1 MAGGDEDPLRR
12 LVVDPG
18 FHTARIWSLSV
29 DAAQTVAATAGD
41 DRTLRLWS
49 VADGAPRRTIRL
61 PMGTGDTGRAYALA
75 LDPQGKR
82 VAVGG
87 GLRGADGHELRIFV
101 LDVDT
106 GEVLHRLDGLPEIC
120 RQLAF
125 SPDGTRLAAVL
136 AGFGVRLW
144 DAGETLTPL
153 PWAGIP
159 DQGQTSLAWAHDG
172 RLAVTRQIPGMAD
185 ISNLMLF
192 RPDGTLET
200 EVGLDGALHSL
211 AFSPDGSKLAVASLE
226 RPTIDLFAAEGLER
240 LHRFGLTG
248 VQGQGFTYVTW
259 QAGTNQIV
267 GGGNLGVS
275 TDAGSRCPL
284 FRFDPQKP
292 GQCDDVGLVENAVMS
307 LAALADGGHL
317 VATAGPSLQRLDGE
331 GAVTWA
337 HHPQLADMRG
347 QAGRFSVSSN
357 GEGVRFGYKEW
368 ARAPARFDLG
378 ALRLE
383 VEADSAAIEPRSPP
397 SLPIDLDRL
406 LSAEQARGNWGEHEL
421 FRCAVPHPDGR
432 RLLVGSAWNLYAYDV
447 PAPGRYRLLWKRV
460 GPDAA
465 WAAEISEDGRLAVV
479 VFHDGSIRWFRMEDG
494 GELLAFLPLAD
505 RRNWVCWTPEGSY
518 ASTLGARGVLRW
530 HCNVDEDPWGRMA
543 SAVRVDEIPELY
555 RPAVLPL
562 VIRELDEI
570 RALGLV
576 EQQKMRAAVRRHTGR
591 DPAARLH
598 LVAAGAGHFSAPD
611 AEQALHLNFAE
622 KDAQDVYA
630 ALRDSQCALY
640 SAVLPQLLDGTVQS
654 ASRNNLLQAL
664 AVMREAIRTG
674 GGRDVAIVHFSGHG
688 AIVDGK
694 LFLLPTEVDPRTGF
708 TLKQS
713 AIRFDEIRDE
723 LVELARH
730 GRVLLL
736 LDACR
741 SGSATLDGRAAPFD
755 AGEARAAL
763 ATPNVSILASSGAAE
778 LSWEDKTWQNGAFTE
793 VFLEAL
799 GVQADRDKDG
809 VLDLE
814 DIVSWM
820 DRRLPELTGGRQA
833 LQTEMRFTGSL
844 FAAGL

>member
-1 MAGGDEDPLRR
+1 MPGGDEDPLRR

-29 DAAQTVAATAGD
+29 DAAQTIAATAGD
-41 DRTLRLWS
+41 DRTVRLWS
-49 VADGAPRRTIRL
+49 VADGALRRTIRL
-61 PMGTGDTGRAYALA
+61 PMGPGDTGRAYALA
-75 LDPQGKR
+75 LDSAGKR

-87 GLRGADGHELRIFV
+87 GLRGADADGLRIFI
-101 LDVDT
+101 LDVET

-125 SPDGTRLAAVL
+125 SPDGTRLAAVV

-144 DAGETLTPL
+144 DAGATFAPL
-153 PWAGIP
+153 HWARIP
-159 DQGQTSLAWAHDG
+159 DRGEAGLAWARDG
-172 RLAVTRQIPGMAD
+172 RLAVTRQIPRMAD
-185 ISNLMLF
+185 IGNLMLF
-192 RPDGTLET
+192 RPDGTLEA
-200 EVGLDGALHSL
+200 EVGINGILHRL
-211 AFSPDGSKLAVASLE
+211 AFSPDGSRLAVASLE
-226 RPTIDLFAAEGLER
+226 RPTIDVFATDGLEH
-240 LHRFGLTG
+240 LHRFGLSG
-248 VQGQGFTYVTW
+248 VHGESFTCVTW
-259 QAGTNQIV
+259 QAGTNLIV
-267 GGGNLGVS
+267 GGGNLGIA
-275 TDAGSRCPL
+275 TDAGSRCL
-284 FRFDPQKP
+284 MFRFDPLKP
-292 GQCDDVGLVENAVMS
+292 EQCDDVGALKNAVMS
-307 LAALADGGHL
+307 SAALADGGHL
-317 VATAGPSLQRLDGE
+317 VATAGPSLQRLDRE
-331 GAVTWA
+331 GGVTWA

-347 QAGRFSVSSN
+347 QAGRFSVSTN
-357 GEGVRFGYKEW
+357 GERVRFGYEEW

-383 VEADSAAIEPRSPP
+383 VETDDAAIVPGPSP
-397 SLPIDLDRL
+397 SLPIDCDRL
-406 LSAEQARGNWGEHEL
+406 LSAEQARGNWGEHEI

-432 RLLVGSAWNLYAYDV
+432 RLLLGSSWNITAYEV
-447 PAPGRYRLLWKRV
+447 PEPGRYRLLWKRV

-465 WAAEISEDGRLAVV
+465 WAADISDDGRLAVV
-479 VFHDGSIRWFRMEDG
+479 AFHDGSIRWLRMEDG
-494 GELLAFLPLAD
+494 EELLAFLPLAD

-530 HCNVDEDPWGRMA
+530 HCNHDEDPWGRMA
-543 SAVRVDEIPELY
+543 SAVRVDDIPELH

-598 LVAAGAGHFSAPD
+598 LLAAGAGRFSAPD
-611 AEQALHLNFAE
+611 AQALALRFAE

-630 ALRDSQCALY
+630 ALADSQRALY

-664 AVMREAIRTG
+664 AAMREAIRPG
-674 GGRDVAIVHFSGHG
+674 AGRDVAIVHFSGHG
-688 AIVDGK
+688 AVVDGR
-694 LFLLPTEVDPRTGF
+694 LFLLPAEVDRRTDF

-723 LVELARH
+723 LVELARY
-730 GRVLLL
+730 GRVLVL

-741 SGSATLDGRAAPFD
+741 SGSASLDGRAAPFD

-763 ATPNVSILASSGAAE
+763 AAPNVSILASSGAAE
-778 LSWEDKTWQNGAFTE
+778 LSWEDETWQNGAFTE